1 MGRREGLLQSDNPAV
16 DLLPLPRPWK
26 GWTYT
31 ITKENGA
38 ASRPL
43 VMNAMASFRLYSLF
57 GKQQVSDFINPH

>member
-16 DLLPLPRPWK
+16 DLLPLSRPWK

-43 VMNAMASFRLYSLF
+43 DDFRIGRWILM
-57 GKQQVSDFINPH
+57 